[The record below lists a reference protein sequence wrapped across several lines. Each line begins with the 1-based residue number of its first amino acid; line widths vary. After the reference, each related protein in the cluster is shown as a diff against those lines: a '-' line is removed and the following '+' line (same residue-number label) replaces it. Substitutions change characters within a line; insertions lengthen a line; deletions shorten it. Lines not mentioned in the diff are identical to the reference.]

1 MPDVLDDRPAQRL
14 VTVDDPQPGAVRIEP
29 AFDQIAEQRAHHPR
43 ALGGLFSRPQNVLV
57 SLAIEAQ
64 QLDLPEWAVMW
75 CAGKAERRGS
85 KAACAALDG
94 VKKCD
99 LRADCALQG
108 PQRGR
113 PMPAMHRQPF

>member
-1 MPDVLDDRPAQRL
+1 MIARRSALPPAMTHSRARSASSPRSTRSL
-14 VTVDDPQPGAVRIEP
+14 SSERTTRGLSVDSSR
-29 AFDQIAEQRAHHPR
+29 
-43 ALGGLFSRPQNVLV
+43 RPQNVLV

-94 VKKCD
+94 VKKSG
-99 LRADCALQG
+99 LRADCARQG